1 MNLSLKVHKV
11 ALLKGGTSE
20 EREVSIHTCNAV
32 EKALRSL
39 HKEVLVVDP
48 SDFVEDSAFNY
59 MKFVDHIKKSGVDIV
74 FIGLHGG
81 DGEDGTFQKLF
92 ELAGIPFVGSSSE
105 ASYISMNK
113 KISKLLAQNLGVPVP
128 KALYFRKNGTRPS
141 YNEISAQLGQKLVI
155 KPNASGSS
163 FGVTI
168 LNNTDGFDAALK
180 LAFSVNDDILI
191 EEYIPGRE
199 ITVAMLGNEALPVVE
214 IKPSGEFY
222 DYTHKY
228 TDGYTVYE
236 TPAKLTQK
244 EAEVVL
250 DYGEKIY
257 KEFKCSDYVRVDF
270 RFDGKEFYFL
280 ELNTLPGMTSL
291 SLVPMAAKVIGI
303 SFEELVRKLIER
315 DFE

>member
-1 MNLSLKVHKV
+1 MNLSIKVRKV

-20 EREVSIHTCNAV
+20 EREVSIHTCEAI
-32 EKALRSL
+32 EKALNSL
-39 HKEVLVVDP
+39 HKEVLVIDP
-48 SDFVEDSAFNY
+48 VDFVENSALNY
-59 MKFVDHIKKSGVDIV
+59 RKFADHIKNLEIDIV

-113 KISKLLAQNLGVPVP
+113 KVSKLLAQNLGVPVP
-128 KALYFRKNGTRPS
+128 KAQYFHKNGVKPS
-141 YNEISAQLGQKLVI
+141 YDELCAQLGTEFVV

-163 FGVTI
+163 VGVTI
-168 LNNTDGFDAALK
+168 LDHTDGFDAAVE

-199 ITVAMLGNEALPVVE
+199 ITVAMLGNRALSVVE

-222 DYTHKY
+222 DYAHKY
-228 TDGYTVYE
+228 TDGYSVYE

-244 EAEVVL
+244 EAGIVL
-250 DYGEKIY
+250 DYGERIY
-257 KEFKCSDYVRVDF
+257 KEFKCSDYARVDF
-270 RFDGKEFYFL
+270 RFDGKKFYFL

-291 SLVPMAAKVIGI
+291 SLVPMAAKVVGI
-303 SFEELVRKLIER
+303 SFEELIRKLIER
-315 DFE
+315 DFD

>member
-1 MNLSLKVHKV
+1 MNLSKKVNKV

-20 EREVSIHTCNAV
+20 EREVSINTCNAI
-32 EKALRSL
+32 EKALIAL

-48 SDFVEDSAFNY
+48 ADFVKNNFLNY
-59 MKFVDHIKKSGVDIV
+59 LKFVDHIKKSGVDIV

-81 DGEDGTFQKLF
+81 DGEDGTFQRLF
-92 ELAGIPFVGSSSE
+92 ELACIPFVGSSSE
-105 ASYISMNK
+105 SSYISMNK

-141 YNEISAQLGQKLVI
+141 YNEISTQLGQRFVI

-163 FGVTI
+163 VGVTI
-168 LNNTDGFDAALK
+168 LNNTDGFDAALE

-199 ITVAMLGNEALPVVE
+199 ITVAMLGNRALPVVE

-222 DYTHKY
+222 DYVHKY

-244 EAEVVL
+244 EAEIVL
-250 DYGEKIY
+250 DYGERIY
-257 KEFKCSDYVRVDF
+257 KEFKCADYARVDF
-270 RFDGKEFYFL
+270 RFDGKKFCFL

-291 SLVPMAAKVIGI
+291 SLVPMAAKVVGI
-303 SFEELVRKLIER
+303 SFEELIRKLIER